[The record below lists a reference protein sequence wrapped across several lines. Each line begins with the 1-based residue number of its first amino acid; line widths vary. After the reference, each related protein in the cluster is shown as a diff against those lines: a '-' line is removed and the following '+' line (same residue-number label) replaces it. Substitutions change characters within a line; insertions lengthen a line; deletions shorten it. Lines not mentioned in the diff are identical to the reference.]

1 MAELSREQPQ
11 VTLNDIARALAGY
24 RPKQFESAD
33 PRSAVAIILRNGA
46 DGPELLYIR
55 RADDEHDPWSGNI
68 GFPGGR
74 VEKRDHSVR
83 ATAERETLEEVGL
96 SLDCA
101 CYLGQLDDITGANL
115 PVQVSCFVY
124 ALTVDQALV
133 PNDEVAKAF
142 WFPLH
147 ELLIP
152 GRHHLASI
160 PFNGTT
166 FYKPALDLLG
176 PEGPVLWGITY
187 RLTEQFLS
195 LIGHP
200 LPPPT

>member
-1 MAELSREQPQ
+1 MTGLPQ
-11 VTLNDIARALAGY
+11 EHPRITLDEIARALAGY
-24 RPKQFESAD
+24 SPKRFESGHG
-33 PRSAVAIILRNGA
+33 RSAVALILRNGA
-46 DGPELLYIR
+46 DGPELLYIQ

-74 VEKRDHSVR
+74 VEKRDHCIR

-96 SLDCA
+96 SLDSA
-101 CYLGQLDDITGANL
+101 CYLGQLDDIIGANL

-124 ALTVDQALV
+124 AIAADQSPV
-133 PNDEVAKAF
+133 PNEEVARAF

-147 ELLIP
+147 ELLCP

-160 PFNGTT
+160 PFNGST
-166 FYKPALDLLG
+166 FHKPAIDLLG
-176 PEGPVLWGITY
+176 GDGPVLWGITY

-195 LIGHP
+195 VIDHP
-200 LPPPT
+200 LPPPI

>member
-1 MAELSREQPQ
+1 MT
-11 VTLNDIARALAGY
+11 VITLESPRITLDEIARALAGFS
-24 RPKQFESAD
+24 PKRFESAH
-33 PRSAVAIILRNGA
+33 PRSAVAIILQNGA
-46 DGPELLYIR
+46 DGPELLYIQ
-55 RADDEHDPWSGNI
+55 RADDENDPWSGNI

-83 ATAERETLEEVGL
+83 ATAERETLEEIGL

-124 ALTVDQALV
+124 AIDGTQPLV
-133 PNDEVAKAF
+133 PNREVAKAF

-147 ELLIP
+147 ELLAP
-152 GRHHLASI
+152 ERNHLTAVH
-160 PFNGTT
+160 FNGTT
-166 FYKPALDLLG
+166 YYRPALDLLG
-176 PEGPVLWGITY
+176 PDGPVLWGITY
-187 RLTEQFLS
+187 RLTEQFLTI
-195 LIGHP
+195 IGHP